1 MNNIS
6 YPPEWGKKEINY
18 AEIHWHK
25 CVIREPQQKDVYLVT
40 ISNPGIKNFVMVSDW
55 LGDMWNCEHIGD
67 VVAWSYFP
75 EPYQKAE

>member
-25 CVIREPQQKDVYLVT
+25 CAIREPQQKDVYLVT

-55 LGDMWNCEHIGD
+55 LGDMWSCEHIGD

-75 EPYQKAE
+75 APYEQAK